1 MSAQPEGLLTRARNL
16 ILGRPLPTSEAGH
29 QRLSRP
35 RALGAF
41 GLDAL
46 SSVAY
51 GPDEILYVLVL
62 AGSAGT
68 RLDLPIALAI
78 VALLAI
84 VVTSYRQTIFAYPHG
99 GGSYTVARENLGT
112 GFGLIAAAALMVD
125 YLTTVAVSV
134 SAGIEALVA
143 LWPSLEAHRVAMG
156 VGAILLLMLVN
167 LRGVR
172 EAGAVFVVP
181 TYIFIGSL
189 AILLVWGL
197 VRLATGGLPSVA
209 SHPPPVTESVT
220 VLLVLR
226 AFAGGC
232 TAMTGVEAIANGVPA
247 FEPPQSRNAAGT
259 LVTLGTMLG
268 ALFLGVAILGNAI
281 HALPSDRA
289 SVIAQIGQV
298 VAGNSPLFWLV
309 QVASAVIL
317 VLAANTSFNG
327 FPLLA
332 AIIAKDGYLPHQFV
346 HQGLRLAYSNGIVV
360 LGVLAIVLVVAFNGS
375 THALIPLYAVGVFL
389 CFTLSQTGMVRHWW
403 RERGR
408 GWLGKLAINGLGA
421 LTTATVTVIVVV
433 VKFPEGAWLVTILI
447 PGLVLMF
454 LSIHRH
460 YARVNRELRA
470 RTPSWHPEQLLHT
483 VLVPVANLDYP
494 TRLSLAYARAIATNV
509 RAVHVSATDEDKE
522 HMRKAWEAWG
532 NHVPLVILDSPYRQ
546 IIQPLLAYIEQ
557 CDDERPGGIV
567 TVVLPEYVPDHW
579 WENVLHNQTALGLKA
594 ALLYRPH
601 TVVTSVP
608 YHPGHPTPR
617 R

>member
-1 MSAQPEGLLTRARNL
+1 
-16 ILGRPLPTSEAGH
+16 
-29 QRLSRP
+29 
-35 RALGAF
+35 
-41 GLDAL
+41 
-46 SSVAY
+46 VAY

-62 AGSAGT
+62 AGAAGT

-99 GGSYTVARENLGT
+99 GGSYTVARANLGT
-112 GFGLIAAAALMVD
+112 AFGLIAAAALMVD

-134 SAGIEALVA
+134 TAGVEALIA
-143 LWPSLEAHRVAMG
+143 LWPGLDTDRVAID
-156 VGAILLLMLVN
+156 VGAILLLMLIN

-172 EAGAVFVVP
+172 EAGAFFVVP

-189 AILLVWGL
+189 AALLAWGL
-197 VRLATGGLPSVA
+197 VRLATGSLPTVA

-247 FEPPQSRNAAGT
+247 FEPPESRNAAAT
-259 LVTLGTMLG
+259 LVTLGTIL
-268 ALFLGVAILGNAI
+268 ATLFLGVVILGNAI
-281 HALPSDRA
+281 HALPSDQA
-289 SVIAQIGQV
+289 SVIAQIGQT
-298 VAGNSPLFWLV
+298 VAGNSPLYWLV
-309 QVASAVIL
+309 QVATALIL

-332 AIIAKDGYLPHQFV
+332 AIIAKDGYMPHQFV

-360 LGVLAIVLVVAFNGS
+360 LGALAIALVVGFNGS
-375 THALIPLYAVGVFL
+375 THALIPLFAVGVFL
-389 CFTLSQTGMVRHWW
+389 CFTLSQAGMVRHWM

-421 LTTATVTVIVVV
+421 LTTALVTAIVVV

-447 PGLVLMF
+447 PVLVLMF
-454 LSIHRH
+454 LGIHRH
-460 YARVNRELRA
+460 YTRVNRELRA
-470 RTPSWHPEQLLHT
+470 RAPSWHPERLLHT
-483 VLVPVANLDYP
+483 VIVPVADLSYP
-494 TRLSLAYARAIATNV
+494 ARRSLAYARSIADNV

-522 HMRKAWEAWG
+522 HIRKEWEAWG

-546 IIQPLLAYIEQ
+546 IIEPVLAYIDQ
-557 CDDERPGGIV
+557 CDNERPGDII

-579 WENVLHNQTALGLKA
+579 WENALHNQMALRLKA
-594 ALLYRPH
+594 ALLYRPN

-608 YHPGHPTPR
+608 YHPRHPTSHL
-617 R
+617 

>member
-1 MSAQPEGLLTRARNL
+1 MALQQRGLFTSIRNL
-16 ILGRPLPTSEAGH
+16 FLGHPLPSSEAGH
-29 QRLSRP
+29 QQLSRS

-78 VALLAI
+78 TALLAI

-134 SAGIEALVA
+134 TAGVEALVA
-143 LWPSLEAHRVAMG
+143 IWPSLSTHRVALDI
-156 VGAILLLMLVN
+156 GAILLLMLIN

-172 EAGAVFVVP
+172 EAGAIFVVP

-189 AILLVWGL
+189 AALLAWGL
-197 VRLATGGLPSVA
+197 VRLATGGLPAVA
-209 SHPPPVTESVT
+209 GQPPPVTESVT

-247 FEPPQSRNAAGT
+247 FEPPQCENAAGT
-259 LVTLGTMLG
+259 LVALGTILG
-268 ALFLGVAILGNAI
+268 ALFLGVVVLGNAI
-281 HALPSDRA
+281 HALPSDQA
-289 SVIAQIGQV
+289 SVIAQIGQS
-298 VAGNSPLFWLV
+298 VAGHSPLFWLV

-332 AIIAKDGYLPHQFV
+332 AIIAKDGYMPHQFV
-346 HQGLRLAYSNGIVV
+346 HRGLRLAYSNGIVV
-360 LGVLAIVLVVAFNGS
+360 LGLLAIALVVAFNGS
-375 THALIPLYAVGVFL
+375 THALIPLFAVGVFL
-389 CFTLSQTGMVRHWW
+389 CFTLSQAGMVRHWL
-403 RERGR
+403 RERDR
-408 GWLGKLAINGLGA
+408 HWLGKLVINGLGA
-421 LTTATVTVIVVV
+421 LTTAIVTTIVVV

-454 LSIHRH
+454 LGIHHH
-460 YARVNRELRA
+460 YQRVDRELRSKA
-470 RTPSWHPEQLLHT
+470 LAWHPEQLLHT
-483 VLVPVANLDYP
+483 VLVPVESLTYP
-494 TRLSLAYARAIATNV
+494 TLRSLVYARSISDNV
-509 RAVHVSATDEDKE
+509 RAIHVSATDEDKE
-522 HMRKAWEAWG
+522 RMRQEWDAWG
-532 NHVPLVILDSPYRQ
+532 NRVPLVILDSPYRQ
-546 IIQPLLAYIEQ
+546 LIEPLLAYIEQ
-557 CDDERPGGIV
+557 CDTERQGDII

-579 WENVLHNQTALGLKA
+579 WENALHNQSALRLKA
-594 ALLYRPH
+594 ALLYRPN

-608 YHPGHPTPR
+608 YHPGHPTPHL
-617 R
+617 